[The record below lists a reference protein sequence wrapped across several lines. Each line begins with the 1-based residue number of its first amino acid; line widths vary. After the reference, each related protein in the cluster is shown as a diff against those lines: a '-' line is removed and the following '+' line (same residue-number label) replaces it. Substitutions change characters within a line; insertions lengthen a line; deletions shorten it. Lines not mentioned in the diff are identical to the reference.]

1 MIKKNRTALYTIVKN
16 QDIIMAQIPER
27 ISIMNR
33 LASTMNFK
41 VSNLVQ
47 ENVQR

>member
-1 MIKKNRTALYTIVKN
+1 
-16 QDIIMAQIPER
+16 MAQIPER
-27 ISIMNR
+27 ISLMNR

-47 ENVQR
+47 ENLQKQLDVIANQKMKLGDIK